1 LRIGWAK
8 ALSFLVMAAVALTVL
23 VALAAPLVLVDTRS
37 TLSTSEEGWTGA
49 SEILGIA
56 KGTGARVMVLTSTPT
71 LLLEDEDPGKV
82 LFISLG
88 PQRRYSLTE
97 DLALKKFTERGGR
110 LLVADDEGR
119 TARVAEDHGITYAQ
133 GQLYDQDF
141 VGDVNHLKFRVST
154 AFFDGFVLM
163 NRPASL
169 FFTSG
174 VALVAS
180 SSSAWVDQNGNGL
193 NDNLSSGSPEAQ
205 GVRYLC
211 VLTEPDL
218 AQTGGG
224 GAVFISDPSMF
235 MNGMLGSEGN
245 REFARALIEF
255 LLPEGGR
262 IVIDDSVHEPPLT
275 SSPLRKAVYGVAL
288 FTTDINMKIV
298 VGTLVTLALLSI
310 AYLYNP
316 LERPEHV
323 CLLDRSGVAELAEP
337 ELSPDDV
344 REGRKVLLDR
354 VRLSNGLSIEA
365 FSKLSWDDLDRMI
378 GDRALSAFARNGR
391 HKGTLGD
398 IMVEVGR
405 WQRK

>member
-1 LRIGWAK
+1 MRVSWAR
-8 ALSFLVMAAVALTVL
+8 ALSLSVMVAVALFILT
-23 VALAAPLVLVDTRS
+23 ALAAPLIIVETRS
-37 TLSTSEEGWTGA
+37 TLSTSEEGWMGA
-49 SEILGIA
+49 SEFLSIA
-56 KGTGARVMVLTSTPT
+56 KTTGARVMVLTTTPT
-71 LLLEDEDPGKV
+71 LLLEDEDPDKV

-88 PQRRYSLTE
+88 PQRRYTLTE
-97 DLALKKFTERGGR
+97 TLALKKFTERGGR
-110 LLVADDEGR
+110 LLVADDEGM
-119 TARVAEDHGITYAQ
+119 TSGVAEDHGVSYAK

-141 VGDVNHLKFRVST
+141 VGDVNHLKFDVST
-154 AFFDGFVLM
+154 SFFDGFVLM

-174 VALVAS
+174 VALIAS

-211 VLTEPDL
+211 VLTDPDL

-224 GAVFISDPSMF
+224 GAVFLSDPSMF

-245 REFARALIEF
+245 GQFAKALIEF
-255 LLPEGGR
+255 LLPDGGMM
-262 IVIDDSVHEPPLT
+262 VIDDSVHDPPLP
-275 SSPLRKAVYGVAL
+275 SSPVRKAVYGVAM

-298 VGTLVTLALLSI
+298 VGTLVTVALLSI

-337 ELSPDDV
+337 ELAPEDLN
-344 REGRKVLLDR
+344 EARKVFLDR
-354 VRLSNGLSIEA
+354 VRLFHGLSVEA
-365 FSKLSWDDLDRMI
+365 FSRASWEELDELI
-378 GDRALSAFARNGR
+378 GDKELSAFARSGR
-391 HKGTLGD
+391 YEGTMEG
-398 IMVEVGR
+398 IVEEVGR

>member
-1 LRIGWAK
+1 MSNGWAK
-8 ALSFLVMAAVALTVL
+8 ALSLSFLAAVALFVIISL
-23 VALAAPLVLVDTRS
+23 VAPLLIVETRS

-49 SEILGIA
+49 SELLGIA
-56 KGTGARVMVLTSTPT
+56 RGTGARVMVLSSTPT
-71 LLLEDEDPGKV
+71 LLLEDEDPDKV

-88 PQRRYSLTE
+88 PQRGYSLTE
-97 DLALKKFTERGGR
+97 TLALRKFTERGGR
-110 LLVADDEGR
+110 LLIADDGGM
-119 TARVAEDHGITYAQ
+119 AAGVAEDHGVSITK

-154 AFFDGFVLM
+154 SFFDGFVLM

-174 VALVAS
+174 IALIS
-180 SSSAWVDQNGNGL
+180 TSSSAWVDQNGNGL

-211 VLTEPDL
+211 VLTVPDL
-218 AQTGGG
+218 AQKGGG
-224 GAVFISDPSMF
+224 GAVFLSDPSMF

-245 REFARALIEF
+245 RPFAKALIEF
-255 LLPEGGR
+255 LLPKGGM
-262 IVIDDSVHEPPLT
+262 IVIDDSVHDPPLT
-275 SSPLRKAVYGVAL
+275 SSPIRKAVNGVAL

-298 VGTLVTLALLSI
+298 VGTLVTVALLSI

-337 ELSPDDV
+337 ELAAEDA
-344 REGRKVLLDR
+344 REARKVLLDR

-365 FSKLSWDDLDRMI
+365 FSKLSWKELDRLI
-378 GDRALSAFARNGR
+378 GDRELSVFARSGR
-391 HKGTLGD
+391 HKGRLED
-398 IMVEVGR
+398 IIEEVGR
-405 WQRK
+405 WQRR